1 MSSPKR
7 SAAVPLTLVPALAA
21 LVGCTPDASPQAGVD
36 PCLPAT
42 YQQQACDYAVANKGY
57 YNQGAWFPH
66 VYPYAPLFYY
76 NGYSR
81 YVASGGRP
89 RALPMSAYT
98 PAPGGVRGRTGVS
111 GGRSTVVRGGFG
123 RIGGSRGFGGA

>member
-1 MSSPKR
+1 MSSTRR
-7 SAAVPLTLVPALAA
+7 SSAVPLALVPALAA
-21 LVGCTPDASPQAGVD
+21 LVGCTPDTPQTGVD

-57 YNQGAWFPH
+57 YNQGTWFPH

-81 YVASGGRP
+81 YLAAGGRA

-98 PAPGGVRGRTGVS
+98 PAPGGIRGRAGVPGS
-111 GGRSTVVRGGFG
+111 RSTIVRGGFG

>member
-1 MSSPKR
+1 
-7 SAAVPLTLVPALAA
+7 VPALAA
-21 LVGCTPDASPQAGVD
+21 LVGCGPDTPQTGVD
-36 PCLPAT
+36 PCLPAS
-42 YQQQACDYAVANKGY
+42 YQQQACEYAVANKGY
-57 YNQGAWFPH
+57 YNQGTWFPH

-98 PAPGGVRGRTGVS
+98 PAPNGARGRS
-111 GGRSTVVRGGFG
+111 GFSSSGRSTVVRGGFG
-123 RIGGSRGFGGA
+123 GIGGSRGFGGG